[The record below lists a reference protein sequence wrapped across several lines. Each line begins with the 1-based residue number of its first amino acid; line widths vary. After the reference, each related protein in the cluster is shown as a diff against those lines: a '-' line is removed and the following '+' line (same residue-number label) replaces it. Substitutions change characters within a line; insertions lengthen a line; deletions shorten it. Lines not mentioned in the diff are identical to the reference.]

1 MPCVVPTPPLFVSV
15 ALPLLAFVV
24 AVVAVLVVSS
34 VAAPFENFVV
44 IVVVSV
50 LLLEIDAAA
59 AVVAAA
65 DALPLPVVV
74 ASVEHDIVVDM
85 PSLDPI
91 D

>member
-1 MPCVVPTPPLFVSV
+1 MPCVVPIPPLFVSV

-34 VAAPFENFVV
+34 VAAPFEHFVV

-59 AVVAAA
+59 AAAA
-65 DALPLPVVV
+65 AFV
-74 ASVEHDIVVDM
+74 SGVEHDIVVALSRINFL
-85 PSLDPI
+85 PCRRI
-91 D
+91 RRC